1 MKTPWK
7 MKYTWN
13 CLYCWKK
20 EKNQNQNNQGDTQT
34 FRENFLLFIGL
45 CNWFFSF
52 FFFFLSWYP
61 SFRFSSFLLKGA
73 LESLRPFLMTESPLK
88 MMKNAFYFTLKALFV
103 FKIFKFLLWLF
114 GHVQKTAR
122 LERYVNFKIHDVTTW
137 LTNNFNTHIV
147 QYLKKER
154 QPGNETWSVSRI

>member
-1 MKTPWK
+1 MSSIPDAIYWIYNENSLKNEIYLK
-7 MKYTWN
+7 LLILLEKR
-13 CLYCWKK
+13 KK
-20 EKNQNQNNQGDTQT
+20 SKSKQPRWYSNISWEFPIVYWSLQLI
-34 FRENFLLFIGL
+34 F
-45 CNWFFSF
+45 F

-122 LERYVNFKIHDVTTW
+122 LERYVNFKTHDVTTW
-137 LTNNFNTHIV
+137 LTNNFNTHIT
-147 QYLKKER
+147 QYLKK
-154 QPGNETWSVSRI
+154 